1 MRAFSTW
8 GCGPNP
14 ARRSSV
20 SNPGPATAIPTV
32 LPAICSRNRACAC
45 SNRESKRAMKRA
57 SSSGRNRASGSSLR
71 RGRSMTDAS
80 AFVLDGAAIADETLA
95 RIAEEARA
103 LIALG
108 LTPGLAVVLVG
119 DNAASQSYV
128 AGKGRAAKACGFHSI
143 QHNLSAET
151 SEAELLTLVHALNA
165 DPAVH
170 GILVQLPLP
179 KSIDSPRVLEAIAP
193 HKDVDGFHPINVGLL
208 SIGDTRR
215 ALIPC
220 TPAGAMILIDR
231 ACERLGC
238 SLPGPEAVI
247 IGRSNIVGKPMA
259 QLLLARHCTV
269 TIAHSRTLDLPS
281 VAREADILIAA
292 VGQPEMVRGD
302 WVKPGAIVIDVG
314 INRVASGEHDT
325 SGKPTTR
332 LVGDVAYAEAAAV
345 AGAITPVPGGV
356 GRMTIAM
363 LIANTVL
370 AAKRSAGL

>member
-1 MRAFSTW
+1 
-8 GCGPNP
+8 
-14 ARRSSV
+14 V
-20 SNPGPATAIPTV
+20 
-32 LPAICSRNRACAC
+32 
-45 SNRESKRAMKRA
+45 
-57 SSSGRNRASGSSLR
+57 
-71 RGRSMTDAS
+71 
-80 AFVLDGAAIADETLA
+80 
-95 RIAEEARA
+95 
-103 LIALG
+103 
-108 LTPGLAVVLVG
+108 TPGLAVVLVG
-119 DNAASQSYV
+119 DNPASQTYV

-143 QHNLSAET
+143 QHNLSGDT
-151 SEAELLTLVHALNA
+151 TEAELLTLVRSLNA

-179 KSIDSPRVLEAIAP
+179 KHIDSAHVLEAIAP

-208 SIGDTRR
+208 SIGDARR

-220 TPAGAMILIDR
+220 TPAGAMILIDKACDRLSR
-231 ACERLGC
+231 A
-238 SLPGPEAVI
+238 LPGMEAVI

-269 TIAHSRTLDLPS
+269 TIAHSRTRDLPS
-281 VAREADILIAA
+281 VARCADILVAA

-314 INRVASGEHDT
+314 INRVPAEASDA
-325 SGKPTTR
+325 SVKPKTR

-363 LIANTVL
+363 LMRNTVL
-370 AAKRSAGL
+370 AATRSLGA

>member
-1 MRAFSTW
+1 MS
-8 GCGPNP
+8 PH
-14 ARRSSV
+14 
-20 SNPGPATAIPTV
+20 
-32 LPAICSRNRACAC
+32 
-45 SNRESKRAMKRA
+45 
-57 SSSGRNRASGSSLR
+57 
-71 RGRSMTDAS
+71 GRSTTDAS
-80 AFVLDGAAIADETLA
+80 AFVLDGAAIADEVLA
-95 RIAEEARA
+95 QVAEEARA
-103 LIALG
+103 LVSLG
-108 LTPGLAVVLVG
+108 VTPGLSVLLG
-119 DNAASQSYV
+119 GESPGSQSDV

-143 QHNLSAET
+143 QHSLSAET
-151 SEAELLTLVHALNA
+151 SEAELLALVQALNA

-179 KSIDSPRVLEAIAP
+179 KPIDSARVLEAIAP
-193 HKDVDGFHPINVGLL
+193 AKDVDGFHPINVGLL
-208 SIGDTRR
+208 SIGDTAR

-220 TPAGAMILIDR
+220 TPAGAMMLIDR
-231 ACERLGC
+231 ACERLGWT
-238 SLPGPEAVI
+238 LPGMETVI

-281 VAREADILIAA
+281 VARRADILVAA

-314 INRVASGEHDT
+314 INRVSSDERHT
-325 SGKPTTR
+325 PGKPKTR

-363 LIANTVL
+363 LMANTVL
-370 AAKRSAGL
+370 AANRSAGV